1 MHKNRVISIMTTF
14 YPNKKHFYNA
24 KKICDQSDLL
34 IICDNS
40 PVNNKE
46 LFSDLKNVKYF
57 YWGKNLGLSMAFNFV
72 LKDNG
77 LNWCD
82 TDYIIFFDQ
91 DSTIPENHIKYLV
104 EEYKN
109 LLAQGEAVGCIG
121 PVYLD
126 LSSNREEIPHMKTF
140 VNRKSMRVSS
150 IITTSMSCQYRILK
164 KIEFWND
171 DIFLDMADWDICWR
185 LQAND
190 LNVYLTYASVIR
202 HSVGQGVKKIGPLNI
217 RIGKPFREYY
227 QTRECL
233 QLLFKNYVPFKYKLR
248 FISMLTIRPIMH
260 FLFLDNRCERA
271 KYIVKGI
278 IGYFKGKR
286 GSLS

>member
-1 MHKNRVISIMTTF
+1 MR
-14 YPNKKHFYNA
+14 YRLY
-24 KKICDQSDLL
+24 
-34 IICDNS
+34 
-40 PVNNKE
+40 
-46 LFSDLKNVKYF
+46 Y
-57 YWGKNLGLSMAFNFV
+57 
-72 LKDNG
+72 
-77 LNWCD
+77 
-82 TDYIIFFDQ
+82 FFDQ

-150 IITTSMSCQYRILK
+150 IITTSMLCQYRILK

>member
-1 MHKNRVISIMTTF
+1 MTTF

-150 IITTSMSCQYRILK
+150 IITTSMLCQYRILK